1 MRSPRAS
8 RAAVA
13 TLALA
18 LLAAGCDADPPP
30 ATSPPP
36 ISPEATSPSE
46 PPVPA
51 FRFRVQG
58 RHAVRSAPG
67 GIRRRARRAVARA
80 AEDVRSVLT
89 DLYVE
94 AFLDPASWRPG
105 DYDGVFRA
113 FAGPAASEARRRVG
127 ALTAGAR
134 AGGRFDAIQPISG
147 TLGLR
152 VLLNRSAEPIVVSS
166 TVRFRARALGD
177 DPTVLRSAGTFLL
190 RRVRGAWRIVSF
202 DVQRSSG
209 EAG

>member
-1 MRSPRAS
+1 MRSPLAS

-18 LLAAGCDADPPP
+18 LLAAGCDAKAPP
-30 ATSPPP
+30 ATSPPA
-36 ISPEATSPSE
+36 SPEVTSPAE

-51 FRFRVQG
+51 FRFRVQ

-67 GIRRRARRAVARA
+67 GLRRRARRAVARA
-80 AEDVRSVLT
+80 AEAARSVVT

-94 AFLDPASWRPG
+94 AFLDPASWRPA
-105 DYDGVFRA
+105 DFDDVFRA
-113 FAGPAASEARRRVG
+113 FAGPAAAEARRRVG
-127 ALTAGAR
+127 VLTAGAG
-134 AGGRFDAIQPISG
+134 AGDRFDAIEPISG
-147 TLGLR
+147 TLDLR
-152 VLLNRSAEPIVVSS
+152 VLLNRSAEPVLVAS

-190 RRVRGAWRIVSF
+190 RRTRGAWRIVSF

-209 EAG
+209 ARGAG